1 MEPKI
6 NFDILVSQIEY
17 TNEALQNNA
26 RLVINRHVTAKAWLT
41 GYYIVEYEQNGSDRA
56 KYGDKLISELS
67 KRLGKR
73 NFSTTNLKIFRQF
86 YLTYPSLLSE
96 IGKFILSNTSIGQS
110 LTDLLQ
116 LLENKRSEKRQSLTD
131 LSMTITQSLIA
142 QSDSIGQSLIS
153 QFQGVA
159 PDKLFNRL
167 SFTHL
172 AAILPIKDP
181 LQRAFYETMAI
192 RGTWSVRELQRQIDS
207 NYYVRSGW
215 SQKPEAL
222 ADLVDGKAEQQ
233 SLSLDIKSPYTFEFL
248 GLQGKEV
255 IEESDLETALIDNLQ
270 NFIQLLKQL
279 SVALT
284 EEFGKGFSVQN
295 IYYFRQFYLTFPE
308 IFHTPCGKFATPWRI
323 LTWSHYR
330 RLLSVTND
338 DARNWYLREASEQMW
353 SYATLNRNISTQY
366 YERLLMSQQKDPVI
380 NEMKALTK
388 DFDADKLEFV
398 KNPMVTEFLGMSPNK
413 AFVEEELE
421 TAILN
426 NLQKFLL
433 ELGKGFS
440 FVERHEVI
448 GSRLCAVSIR

>member
-222 ADLVDGKAEQQ
+222 ADLV
-233 SLSLDIKSPYTFEFL
+233 
-248 GLQGKEV
+248 
-255 IEESDLETALIDNLQ
+255 
-270 NFIQLLKQL
+270 
-279 SVALT
+279 
-284 EEFGKGFSVQN
+284 
-295 IYYFRQFYLTFPE
+295 FY
-308 IFHTPCGKFATPWRI
+308 HRI
-323 LTWSHYR
+323 LKRHVIIELKANRLDYADTAQLKMYLAYYR
-330 RLLSVTND
+330 KNIMMPDDNPPVGILMCSEVGQEMAEYTLLDTNED
-338 DARNWYLREASEQMW
+338 VFISKYE
-353 SYATLNRNISTQY
+353 LNIPSK
-366 YERLLMSQQKDPVI
+366 ERM
-380 NEMKALTK
+380 
-388 DFDADKLEFV
+388 
-398 KNPMVTEFLGMSPNK
+398 TEFLRKENEG
-413 AFVEEELE
+413 
-421 TAILN
+421 LN
-426 NLQKFLL
+426 
-433 ELGKGFS
+433 
-440 FVERHEVI
+440 
-448 GSRLCAVSIR
+448 

>member
-181 LQRAFYETMAI
+181 MQRAFYETMAI

-270 NFIQLLKQL
+270 NFI
-279 SVALT
+279 
-284 EEFGKGFSVQN
+284 
-295 IYYFRQFYLTFPE
+295 
-308 IFHTPCGKFATPWRI
+308 
-323 LTWSHYR
+323 
-330 RLLSVTND
+330 
-338 DARNWYLREASEQMW
+338 
-353 SYATLNRNISTQY
+353 
-366 YERLLMSQQKDPVI
+366 
-380 NEMKALTK
+380 
-388 DFDADKLEFV
+388 
-398 KNPMVTEFLGMSPNK
+398 
-413 AFVEEELE
+413 
-421 TAILN
+421 
-426 NLQKFLL
+426 L
-433 ELGKGFS
+433 ELGMGFC
-440 FVERHEVI
+440 FEERQKKMLIDDRYYWADLVFYHRILKRHVIIELKANRLDYADTAQLKMYLAYYRKNIMQPDDNPPVGILMCSEVGQEMAEYTLLDTNEDVFI
-448 GSRLCAVSIR
+448 SKYELNIPSKERMAEFLRKENEGLANKEDNK